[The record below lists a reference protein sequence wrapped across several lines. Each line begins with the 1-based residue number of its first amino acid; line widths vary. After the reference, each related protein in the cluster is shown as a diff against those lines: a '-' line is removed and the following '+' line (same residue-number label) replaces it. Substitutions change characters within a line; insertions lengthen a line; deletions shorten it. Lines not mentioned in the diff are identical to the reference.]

1 MDMTTYLQEDI
12 DWILNIA
19 RLPSHLIYNRFESLP
34 KLLMSFSIYIL
45 LPPFWT
51 INPTTKSKQA
61 QVMRLESYFM
71 VAEKGS

>member
-1 MDMTTYLQEDI
+1 MPDMMRMELLIKHGGIYMDMTTYLQEDI

-45 LPPFWT
+45 LPPF
-51 INPTTKSKQA
+51 
-61 QVMRLESYFM
+61 
-71 VAEKGS
+71 